1 MSPPRAPHS
10 VQTLPPLYPRATADA
25 VMAHLHAL
33 GYDSLPVDLLES
45 IALDLNDATTPD
57 SDAFD
62 RTNTSLADHLHELSS
77 FVAVGDNLLEAGELG
92 WFLDASSHFDAPS
105 TARLNTTSAHLEDES
120 TDLDFDLSRLT
131 VAGTH
136 PARHRPRRRIHA
148 ASAARP
154 SIARDP
160 TPPPPLVHSGS
171 ESGPRS
177 LVEKPS
183 VSWDVSVSQDRSGA
197 GAGGQSS
204 TSAVELSLPSEQPEW
219 SSGHQHDDVPLAT
232 DVSDMAVSRAE
243 LEAYLAE
250 LGYDPRELSSEI
262 MEEMLEGLQD
272 LALLEELGEEEEKG
286 EFSAGQDHD
295 QEDDDDLDR
304 TPTPRRAS
312 SATSRSRRSHDP
324 DETEDWTTATRSDS
338 RASSHSSYGSV
349 SPRLARSGSGFI
361 RTTASTHRPVRP
373 PSRDP
378 VKRYHQYAAR
388 WASTPFLARH
398 ANPHRQK
405 PIPTVASLP
414 PEPRVER
421 RPHHDLAKMRPAY
434 VVPSEKK
441 REKLCWRVRERMALR
456 SS

>member
-1 MSPPRAPHS
+1 MPPPRALHS
-10 VQTLPPLYPRATADA
+10 AHTLPPLYPRATADA

-33 GYDSLPVDLLES
+33 GYDSLPTDLLES
-45 IALDLNDATTPD
+45 IALDLNDATVPD

-77 FVAVGDNLLEAGELG
+77 FVAAAGDSVFEGESG
-92 WFLDASSHFDAPS
+92 WDLDASSHLDVPS
-105 TARLNTTSAHLEDES
+105 TSRLGATSAHLDGDES
-120 TDLDFDLSRLT
+120 TDLDLDLSRLT
-131 VAGTH
+131 VASPD
-136 PARHRPRRRIHA
+136 PARRRPRRRIHA
-148 ASAARP
+148 PAATR

-160 TPPPPLVHSGS
+160 TPPAPLAHSGS

-177 LVEKPS
+177 IVEKPS
-183 VSWDVSVSQDRSGA
+183 VSWDVSVSGDRSGA
-197 GAGGQSS
+197 AAGQTS

-219 SSGHQHDDVPLAT
+219 SSGHHDDDGVPPAT
-232 DVSDMAVSRAE
+232 DISDMAVSRAE

-250 LGYDPRELSSEI
+250 LGYDPRELASEI

-272 LALLEELGEEEEKG
+272 LALLEELGEEDD
-286 EFSAGQDHD
+286 EFSADQDYEP
-295 QEDDDDLDR
+295 EDDDDLDR
-304 TPTPRRAS
+304 TPTPGRAG
-312 SATSRSRRSHDP
+312 SAASRQSRRQQHDP
-324 DETEDWTTATRSDS
+324 DETEEWATTTRSDS

-349 SPRLARSGSGFI
+349 SPRSARPRSGFI
-361 RTTASTHRPVRP
+361 RTTISTPCPARAS
-373 PSRDP
+373 SRDP

-405 PIPTVASLP
+405 PIPTVASLTP
-414 PEPRVER
+414 DPRLER
-421 RPHHDLAKMRPAY
+421 RPHHDLARMRPAY

-441 REKLCWRVRERMALR
+441 REKLCWSVRERMALR